1 MRGLA
6 KPTYTAWLV
15 NQLYWSAR
23 RELEAFLKAADR
35 VRAADK
41 AAARRQGPGSG
52 DAATERTQA
61 LDAAPVARVGPRR

>member
-15 NQLYWSAR
+15 NQLYWGTR

-41 AAARRQGPGSG
+41 AALEGKRSGGG
-52 DAATERTQA
+52 DAAT
-61 LDAAPVARVGPRR
+61 